1 MSIEWM
7 IQNSMQMSDRT
18 AGAAERIVHEVL
30 RLLIAEQVLCGG
42 WGIFN
47 QDILI

>member
-7 IQNSMQMSDRT
+7 IQNCMQMSDT
-18 AGAAERIVHEVL
+18 IAGAAERIVHGVL
-30 RLLIAEQVLCGG
+30 RPLIAEQVLCGG

-47 QDILI
+47 QDI